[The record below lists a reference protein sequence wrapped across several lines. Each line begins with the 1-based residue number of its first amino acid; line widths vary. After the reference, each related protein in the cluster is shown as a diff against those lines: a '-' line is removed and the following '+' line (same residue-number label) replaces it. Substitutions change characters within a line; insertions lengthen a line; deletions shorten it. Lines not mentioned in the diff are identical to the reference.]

1 MKGAQ
6 PPVDAPSQTATG
18 SPELAEPDSA
28 REAGLSD
35 RSERSATTPHSSSPT
50 GTSVIASPFDALHHD
65 ELARS
70 RRLALIGISLAGVVA
85 AAAALLGYHPGAAPL
100 LYVAVVAA
108 AAGNGYLFYLAR
120 SPARYTPGHVAAVW
134 ELTTLGV
141 SAGIIYV
148 GVFSP
153 APLAL
158 LISVYFI
165 SLGNSLRIALAVYLT
180 FAVIMAGAS
189 AAFISGLARDPGLIT
204 AGGLETGAQVLVQV
218 LVQAIFAATFLLAR
232 WSRRSMVDSVTEL
245 DRAVRQISKRE
256 ALFEEARQDLERALR
271 PGGEGRFTGQKVG
284 PYVLGDLIGRGG
296 IGEVYEA
303 IHEDGKEPA
312 AVKMLQA
319 SVLGDSASVKR
330 FLREAKFA
338 ASLDV
343 PNVVRV
349 LEVSDETDPIPYLAM
364 ERLHGQD
371 LSHMLRTTRQL
382 DAAQTIELV
391 RQVGAGL
398 SAAADAGIVHRD
410 IKPQNLFWTQSGGGG
425 RGTWKILDF
434 GISKLAGEGDT
445 LTQGRIVGTPVYMA
459 PEQAEGDA
467 VDHRTDLYAL
477 AAIAYRALT
486 GLPPFRGKDMPSIL
500 YAVVHTMPGRPS
512 ELADLP
518 EEVDAALAIGL
529 AKRPQDRFASA
540 DELAT
545 ALAGAFERKL
555 SNFTIEHARGLQ
567 DRHPWGEKARPRPA
581 RSAAPDRS

>member
-1 MKGAQ
+1 MVEAVSWGVT
-6 PPVDAPSQTATG
+6 PVDAPSPRAFG
-18 SPELAEPDSA
+18 ASELAEPDSA

-35 RSERSATTPHSSSPT
+35 RGERSAATPQSSSPT

-70 RRLALIGISLAGVVA
+70 RRLALIGMSLAGVVA
-85 AAAALLGYHPGAAPL
+85 AAAALLGYHPAAAPL

-108 AAGNGYLFYLAR
+108 AAGNGYLLYLAR
-120 SPARYTPGHVAAVW
+120 SPARYTPGRVAAVW

-141 SAGIIYV
+141 SAGIVYV

-153 APLAL
+153 APLVL

-189 AAFISGLARDPGLIT
+189 AAFISGIVPDPGLIT
-204 AGGLETGAQVLVQV
+204 AGELETGAQVLVQV
-218 LVQAIFAATFLLAR
+218 LVQAIVAATFLLAR

-245 DRAVRQISKRE
+245 DRAVRQLSKRE

-271 PGGEGRFTGQKVG
+271 SGGEGRFTGQKVG

-303 IHEDGKEPA
+303 IHEGRKEPA

-349 LEVSDETDPIPYLAM
+349 LEVSDESDPIPYLAM

-391 RQVGAGL
+391 RQVGKGL

-410 IKPQNLFWTQSGGGG
+410 IKPQNLFWTQSGGG

-445 LTQGRIVGTPVYMA
+445 LTQGRVVGTPVYMA
-459 PEQAEGDA
+459 PEQAEGDE

-512 ELADLP
+512 ALADLP
-518 EEVDAALAIGL
+518 EEVDAVLAIGM

-540 DELAT
+540 DELAI
-545 ALAGAFERKL
+545 ALAGAFEHKL

-567 DRHPWGEKARPRPA
+567 DRHPWGEA
-581 RSAAPDRS
+581 SAAKRARVAS